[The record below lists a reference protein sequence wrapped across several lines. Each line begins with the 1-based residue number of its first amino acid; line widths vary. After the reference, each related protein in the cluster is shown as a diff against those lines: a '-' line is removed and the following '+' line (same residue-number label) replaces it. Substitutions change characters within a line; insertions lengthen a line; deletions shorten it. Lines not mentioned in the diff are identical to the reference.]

1 MAEPQNHHHLVQV
14 EEVIL
19 TEEDEGSNFESSRV
33 QTPLLNQNHQTQSQR
48 NEEEIQEEDVVG
60 TDLENILQRLNSFL
74 SLLGFKQD
82 SIFSFFVSWTVF
94 LLIGVLLPVLMLEIS
109 ACPGC
114 DKGQIKRFEIN
125 IVASQA
131 CLAAASLICLSH
143 NLRKY
148 GIRKFLFVDRY
159 TGHAERFS
167 DQYAQKIRV
176 SNLSAFCLFIVLI
189 IRGLD
194 KDCNW
199 NAQVKVLFIEFVC
212 LFLECFLFFSHKY
225 GEITVQFDFDFETL
239 FPFFFLFFS

>member
-14 EEVIL
+14 EEVIV
-19 TEEDEGSNFESSRV
+19 TGEEGSNFESSRV
-33 QTPLLNQNHQTQSQR
+33 QTPLLKPEQNHQTQGQR
-48 NEEEIQEEDVVG
+48 NEEEIQGDFVG
-60 TDLENILQRLNSFL
+60 TDLDKILQRLNSFL

-82 SIFSFFVSWTVF
+82 SILSFCVSWTVF
-94 LLIGVLLPVLMLEIS
+94 LLVGVLLPVLMLEIS
-109 ACPGC
+109 NCLGC

-167 DQYAQKIRV
+167 DQYVQKIRV
-176 SNLSAFCLFIVLI
+176 SKISAFCLSIV
-189 IRGLD
+189 
-194 KDCNW
+194 
-199 NAQVKVLFIEFVC
+199 
-212 LFLECFLFFSHKY
+212 
-225 GEITVQFDFDFETL
+225 
-239 FPFFFLFFS
+239 